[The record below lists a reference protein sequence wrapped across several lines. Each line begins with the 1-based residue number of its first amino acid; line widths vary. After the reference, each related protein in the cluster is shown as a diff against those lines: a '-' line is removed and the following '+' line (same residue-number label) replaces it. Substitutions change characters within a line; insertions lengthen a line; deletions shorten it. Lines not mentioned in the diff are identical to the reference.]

1 MFGSTPD
8 SQRPRR
14 TTPSA
19 RGGDGPSQGFIR
31 AAMAEPL
38 LERDEESE
46 LARLWRDEGDERALH
61 KLTRAHMRLVVSVAA
76 KYKRYGLPMA
86 DLIQEGNIGLMKAA
100 ERFDPEREVRFST
113 YVTWWIRSCVQD
125 YVLRNWSIVR
135 TGTTSAQKS
144 LFFNLR
150 RLRAQ
155 IGDVDNAGLTPENR
169 TKIAT
174 ELGVPERDVEAMA
187 ERLSAVD
194 RSLNAAVGDEENA
207 QWQDFLEDDAPVPE
221 AVVMQRRDRERRKAL
236 LDDAMQALNE
246 RERFI
251 IAERRLSE
259 DGSTLEALGKV
270 LGISKERVRQIETAG
285 LNKLKSALID
295 RVGDP
300 EEAGLIPSV

>member
-1 MFGSTPD
+1 
-8 SQRPRR
+8 
-14 TTPSA
+14 
-19 RGGDGPSQGFIR
+19 
-31 AAMAEPL
+31 MAEPL